1 MKKQHPQQQQHP
13 FYKILT
19 SEGSGEATIMLY
31 DYIGE
36 YYAWDPETGGS
47 IEGITDVEFVQELN
61 RLAEQYPVIHLRIN
75 SPGGDMFHGNAIMT
89 AIAACKSEIHT
100 WNDGV
105 AASLAADIWMCGA
118 RRHMAKN
125 ALLMIHPAWN
135 ICIGHAQDMR
145 DCAELLDKFSES
157 AIIATSASTGISEDE
172 MRSRYYADYKDHWL
186 TFNDAMAD
194 GLVNETGEYDAAQ
207 QPEAL
212 QKMTY
217 KQLLDHFQKSHHPDA
232 PGLMDR
238 VKSLWEKT
246 IASFSHHKSATPDA
260 SATAGKTTT
269 DMTIDELKKNIADGT
284 LKTEDVQAALAAA
297 TPPDEP
303 TATPADTD
311 EAAAAAQKQLAEDLA
326 ALKTQN
332 QALTEQMKKLEETI
346 TALGPLPGATKSTP
360 GKPAGDPP
368 IGEGDDT
375 TKALAEFNKTVA
387 DSAAQYQNPFRRAHT

>member
-1 MKKQHPQQQQHP
+1 MKKQHPQQHP

-89 AIAACKSEIHT
+89 AIAACKAEIHT

-269 DMTIDELKKNIADGT
+269 DMTIDELKKNIADGI
-284 LKTEDVQAALAAA
+284 LKLEDVQAAIDAAA
-297 TPPDEP
+297 PPPAELP
-303 TATPADTD
+303 ATPADTD
-311 EAAAAAQKQLAEDLA
+311 EAADAAQKQLAADLA

-332 QALTEQMKKLEETI
+332 DALTAQMKKLEDTI
-346 TALGPLPGATKSTP
+346 AALGPLPGATKSAP
-360 GKPAGDPP
+360 GKPDGDPP
-368 IGEGDDT
+368 IGESDDAS
-375 TKALAEFNKTVA
+375 KALSDFNKTVA